1 MEPEERSNTLK
12 VAGTDVCH
20 GTGMGFVAPA
30 TVLPLLFRKLGA
42 SELEIGLLGAVVM
55 AGFVLGQPLG
65 MATVGRRRRTKAFF
79 SRWILIGWAGVHML
93 MCVAFARLGL
103 PAPGAARAALLVLCA
118 IITFGDGM
126 ILPIWADWQGRI
138 FSIENR
144 GRAMGMVAGAW
155 AFGQG
160 AGALAAGQVEK
171 VLPYPANY
179 VALFALAT
187 VMFSLSST
195 FVARVREP
203 SHVVN
208 GRESF
213 SLAQL
218 PGFLRESLGQLNFR
232 RYMVARVLLACGA
245 GAAAFFAVH
254 FKSEAGGGLD
264 ESLVI
269 KLGALTA
276 FCQFFFSNVLGRL
289 GDRVG
294 HKRAVELGALAQ
306 IAAIAIAASGRGPF
320 ACGACF
326 AVAGISW
333 SSAYVS
339 HYNVLFETCPHGHR
353 IAHIAL
359 SNAIIG
365 PFVLLSPLALGW
377 AIGYLGTGRG
387 MMITLIPT
395 ALALLWLIFRVRE
408 PRSLPPIRF
417 PDQSS
422 PPSAS

>member
-1 MEPEERSNTLK
+1 MEAQERSNALK
-12 VAGTDVCH
+12 TAATDVCH

-30 TVLPLLFRKLGA
+30 TVLPLLFRRLGA

-65 MATVGRRRRTKAFF
+65 MATVGRRRRTKTFF
-79 SRWILIGWAGVHML
+79 ARWILIAWGGVHML
-93 MCVAFARLGL
+93 MCVAFSRLAL

-126 ILPIWADWQGRI
+126 ILPIWADWQGRL
-138 FSIENR
+138 FSQANR

-155 AFGQG
+155 ALGQG
-160 AGALAAGQVEK
+160 VGALAAGGVEK
-171 VLPYPANY
+171 MLPYPANY

-187 VMFSLSST
+187 SLFAFSST

-203 SHVVN
+203 GHVVN
-208 GRESF
+208 GREPF
-213 SLAQL
+213 ALRQL
-218 PGFLRESLGQLNFR
+218 PGFLRESLGQRNFR
-232 RYMVARVLLACGA
+232 RYMAARVLLAAGA
-245 GAAAFFAVH
+245 GAGAFFAVH
-254 FKSEAGGGLD
+254 FKGSAGGGLQ

-276 FCQFFFSNVLGRL
+276 FCQFFFSNLFGRL
-289 GDRVG
+289 GDKVG

-306 IAAIAIAASGRGPF
+306 AAAIGLAACGAGPF

-326 AVAGISW
+326 AVSGVSW
-333 SSAYVS
+333 ATGYVS
-339 HYNVLFETCPHGHR
+339 HYNVLFETCPHDHR

-365 PFVLLSPLALGW
+365 PFVFLSPLALGW
-377 AIGYLGTGRG
+377 GIGHWGTRFGILTAIV
-387 MMITLIPT
+387 PT
-395 ALALLWLIFRVRE
+395 ALGLLWLIFRVSE
-408 PRSLPPIRF
+408 PRRLE
-417 PDQSS
+417 
-422 PPSAS
+422 PSDAGGENAPVAA